1 LFEDKRPKEEEK
13 NLGKFQ
19 VFKQFQLEHS
29 VFIASLQHFQS
40 GIYFTLI
47 HEHDVSK
54 KADRGIIL
62 QDRDTIFLLLIGTSV
77 ELSHGHNFCHRG
89 TQFDEHRDTICTIM
103 IL

>member
-62 QDRDTIFLLLIGTSV
+62 QDRDTIFLLLYWHVSRVITWAQF
-77 ELSHGHNFCHRG
+77 LS
-89 TQFDEHRDTICTIM
+89 QRDTI
-103 IL
+103 